1 MESLTAIVPL
11 VPKVFTRRSAVRVMR
26 RESSVPE
33 RVSIPGL
40 GATPHARG
48 DHEETR
54 DMQSHRIG
62 HYRVLIDF
70 STLLDGSVPCRR
82 SLQMHARLR
91 SLAASVHQK

>member
-11 VPKVFTRRSAVRVMR
+11 VPKVFNRRSAVRVMR

-70 STLLDGSVPCRR
+70 STLLEVCALPTQSSNAC
-82 SLQMHARLR
+82 
-91 SLAASVHQK
+91 AS